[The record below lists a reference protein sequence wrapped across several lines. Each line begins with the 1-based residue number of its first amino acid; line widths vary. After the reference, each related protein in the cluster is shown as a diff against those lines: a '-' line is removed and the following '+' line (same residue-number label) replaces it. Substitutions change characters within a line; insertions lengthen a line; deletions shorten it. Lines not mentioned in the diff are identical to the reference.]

1 MRPHRSARRW
11 AGLALASALALSAAA
26 AAAGRDRVLF
36 RTLPR
41 TDPVREVVQAVL
53 DSSFYSMRGGFS
65 AAAWKDL
72 DLGGAWERA
81 RRYFPASTYF
91 VRPGMYFMT
100 HGFDADGRLFM
111 EIHDS
116 AYLALCVENRR
127 TFAPGATVGEC
138 GRMLAAADGRETAA
152 FREKLGRLEGYF
164 RDASAERTLRKTL
177 GEDGYARLLEGLRA
191 EDYHMLAGGLLH
203 EGMHAGLEDALVA
216 RLQAEFGAGERP
228 VQWDELRAFMAEVRY
243 HVPFCAW
250 ATGRMSGHWRRLEDL
265 SGGLERLRKTR
276 NLPAGPSRERFEKAR
291 TAVWAEAAFVRLRMR
306 EIWQSAGRAR
316 DLAAAFRK
324 DYTNGAVPAGVDELL
339 TRLDRQAAGFA
350 ASAGEAIRATEVA
363 LRALEQVL
371 DVWGEW
377 ADGRRPF
384 PPPVTDSRAVFS
396 QARGI
401 RWPEF
406 PPEAAEALMKRAV
419 LELAKEKASL

>member
-1 MRPHRSARRW
+1 
-11 AGLALASALALSAAA
+11 
-26 AAAGRDRVLF
+26 
-36 RTLPR
+36 
-41 TDPVREVVQAVL
+41 
-53 DSSFYSMRGGFS
+53 
-65 AAAWKDL
+65 
-72 DLGGAWERA
+72 
-81 RRYFPASTYF
+81 
-91 VRPGMYFMT
+91 
-100 HGFDADGRLFM
+100 
-111 EIHDS
+111 
-116 AYLALCVENRR
+116 
-127 TFAPGATVGEC
+127 
-138 GRMLAAADGRETAA
+138 
-152 FREKLGRLEGYF
+152 
-164 RDASAERTLRKTL
+164 
-177 GEDGYARLLEGLRA
+177 
-191 EDYHMLAGGLLH
+191 
-203 EGMHAGLEDALVA
+203 
-216 RLQAEFGAGERP
+216 
-228 VQWDELRAFMAEVRY
+228 
-243 HVPFCAW
+243 
-250 ATGRMSGHWRRLEDL
+250 
-265 SGGLERLRKTR
+265 
-276 NLPAGPSRERFEKAR
+276 
-291 TAVWAEAAFVRLRMR
+291 MR